1 MELIQPKRSKFKK
14 CTKNYVKDN
23 ILDIIDIEETLS
35 KNRYI
40 TKVPK
45 SDFIYNKFLTLHE
58 NINQQLQRKKLKLKT
73 FSKERPSLTLEA
85 LPPTN
90 KDIPKQK
97 YNPQNINFD
106 VLNANKFDINFKK
119 LKLEYKNGYQVLFV
133 EEYYPI
139 EIIGAGAFGL
149 VISVIQI
156 KTGKEMAVKIINKKA
171 ENYNGE
177 ANRLNNEVQI
187 LSRLNNPRIMKIYD
201 LLDNHQYY
209 FIFMEL
215 IKGGNLRDLIIKRYI
230 NNDKHLFRDSECS
243 LIMKGIFE
251 ALNYLHKKNIIHR
264 DIKPENI
271 LFKKKDDLSSV
282 VLCDF
287 GLAYKLDEYENS
299 ISGRCG
305 TILYMAPELFLK
317 KNYDKLVDSFS
328 AGIVLYTLCSG
339 GMHPF
344 YKKGESKKEYIHKIL
359 QQKCLCKFS
368 QEMPLL
374 ARNLFL
380 KLCKFESIFRYEPL
394 KALNHPW
401 ITRSIKSKIPM
412 TILEEYNQSDKI
424 KTFQALLSSVV
435 SLVILK
441 NHFNFESKKEKP
453 ILETPKTIFKK
464 EKKIEIADFPTRR
477 LFLTNEKKNVKS
489 LFKSKKSQKKIELK
503 KFDDLNLSKINNKSG
518 EKNVSKE
525 DKPFTIKYKNYF
537 LKTNPNNYNSKNHK
551 YNERYQIKNTL
562 IIKGIKTTV
571 NKKLMDNIFVKKQNY
586 ESKENNVMLYS
597 DRKKNDRNIYKIN
610 IANGHKYNS
619 IQNNKVCLTK
629 HIIINSKNKMSKND
643 IKKSYSL
650 NTTNTNYNLERNRKN
665 NKN

>member
-1 MELIQPKRSKFKK
+1 
-14 CTKNYVKDN
+14 
-23 ILDIIDIEETLS
+23 
-35 KNRYI
+35 
-40 TKVPK
+40 
-45 SDFIYNKFLTLHE
+45 
-58 NINQQLQRKKLKLKT
+58 
-73 FSKERPSLTLEA
+73 
-85 LPPTN
+85 
-90 KDIPKQK
+90 
-97 YNPQNINFD
+97 
-106 VLNANKFDINFKK
+106 
-119 LKLEYKNGYQVLFV
+119 
-133 EEYYPI
+133 
-139 EIIGAGAFGL
+139 
-149 VISVIQI
+149 
-156 KTGKEMAVKIINKKA
+156 
-171 ENYNGE
+171 
-177 ANRLNNEVQI
+177 
-187 LSRLNNPRIMKIYD
+187 
-201 LLDNHQYY
+201 
-209 FIFMEL
+209 
-215 IKGGNLRDLIIKRYI
+215 
-230 NNDKHLFRDSECS
+230 
-243 LIMKGIFE
+243 
-251 ALNYLHKKNIIHR
+251 
-264 DIKPENI
+264 
-271 LFKKKDDLSSV
+271 
-282 VLCDF
+282 
-287 GLAYKLDEYENS
+287 
-299 ISGRCG
+299 
-305 TILYMAPELFLK
+305 
-317 KNYDKLVDSFS
+317 
-328 AGIVLYTLCSG
+328 
-339 GMHPF
+339 
-344 YKKGESKKEYIHKIL
+344 
-359 QQKCLCKFS
+359 
-368 QEMPLL
+368 
-374 ARNLFL
+374 
-380 KLCKFESIFRYEPL
+380 
-394 KALNHPW
+394 
-401 ITRSIKSKIPM
+401 M

-453 ILETPKTIFKK
+453 ILETPKTISKK